1 MFKGELLV
9 LGKVHLSQQRRC
21 FSKSQPLTC
30 SDAQYL
36 HLLLPN
42 NLQLL
47 HWRPKIRAFH
57 LNVTSK
63 VVVDFSDVVF
73 HAENGGTLGMV
84 PLIIPILTLYSGIY
98 WAYPL
103 FRCVLVKD
111 FLLADYFAPWKRD
124 PTRPKTFTFSAL
136 LFDPKKVSCEK
147 VPREYLDVDGFRIWS
162 TFNDWST
169 KNNETVHDRFECWT
183 HTIHHIDVASCLGQ
197 QKIESSKSSV
207 WAFSSCI
214 SSLKCVFLLLE
225 KNQNGVVESIQS
237 TACNCQT
244 PWIYRTNWATKKPSF
259 PLNPGWLIGILMVY

>member
-1 MFKGELLV
+1 MFFWNLAVAIWIFLILVCWCMAIFHHLQGKMLIDRRFFYHQSTYPPRPQTNISRENSPSQKESILPTMFKGELLL
-9 LGKVHLSQQRRC
+9 LGKVHLSQQC

-57 LNVTSK
+57 LNMTSK

-98 WAYPL
+98 WVYPL

-111 FLLADYFAPWKRD
+111 FLVADYFAAWKRD
-124 PTRPKTFTFSAL
+124 HTTENVYVLGIAFWTQ
-136 LFDPKKVSCEK
+136 KK
-147 VPREYLDVDGFRIWS
+147 
-162 TFNDWST
+162 
-169 KNNETVHDRFECWT
+169 
-183 HTIHHIDVASCLGQ
+183 
-197 QKIESSKSSV
+197 
-207 WAFSSCI
+207 
-214 SSLKCVFLLLE
+214 
-225 KNQNGVVESIQS
+225 
-237 TACNCQT
+237 
-244 PWIYRTNWATKKPSF
+244 
-259 PLNPGWLIGILMVY
+259 